1 MYQVFYCKMVSV
13 SFNACTYYVSD
24 YLKCQD
30 EDEDDEQPDTGKSRG
45 ASGRRS
51 GGIPA
56 VNILLF
62 VFMTA

>member
-1 MYQVFYCKMVSV
+1 MSL
-13 SFNACTYYVSD
+13 NAYTYYVSD

-56 VNILLF
+56 VNIPLF